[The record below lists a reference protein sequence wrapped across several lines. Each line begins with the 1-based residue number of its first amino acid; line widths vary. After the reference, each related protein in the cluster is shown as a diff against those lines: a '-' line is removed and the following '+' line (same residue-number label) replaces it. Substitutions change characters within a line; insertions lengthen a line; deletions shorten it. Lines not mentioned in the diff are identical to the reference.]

1 MFRKIDYGTDKKFEP
16 IPIVRIKSQPKKYND
31 WDVIIGK
38 SVLKKEKNSD
48 ESKSI
53 LELMKCMNK
62 SYFISNKV
70 LVSDNF

>member
-16 IPIVRIKSQPKKYND
+16 IPVVIRIKHQPKKYND

-38 SVLKKEKNSD
+38 SILNVKEKNCD

-53 LELMKCMNK
+53 LELMKSMKRTNK
-62 SYFISNKV
+62 SI
-70 LVSDNF
+70 